1 MSTCGIDPNLLPEIE
16 QFRFK
21 YSNKTAALVVK
32 IDIEKLMLE
41 LESVTEYKDF
51 EELVEEL
58 ELPFTSPRYV
68 IISFKWQHKDRVQ
81 FPLCFIYYS
90 PPTKANLN
98 MLYASNSVMLSN
110 KAGIPSKVLEL
121 RDSELFNK
129 EWVIS
134 QIKK

>member
-1 MSTCGIDPNLLPEIE
+1 MSTCSIDSGLLGEIE

-21 YSNKTAALVVK
+21 YSNKTAALIAKVNK
-32 IDIEKLMLE
+32 DKLTIELDSIM
-41 LESVTEYKDF
+41 EYPDF
-51 EELVEEL
+51 ETMVEEL
-58 ELPFTSPRYV
+58 DLPPTTPRYL
-68 IISFKWQHKDRVQ
+68 ILSFRLEHKDRIQ

-90 PPTKANLN
+90 PPSKADMN

-121 RDSELFNK
+121 RDPEMFTK
-129 EWVIS
+129 DWVVS